1 VRILYF
7 SDNISEH
14 NRRFLTK
21 LTEAGHDVYFLDLS
35 SDIAEEGWIPAD
47 IAYIGH
53 HSTFRRGS
61 SPDSVKAFAPE
72 FRSIIADIR
81 PDLIHAGPVQSCAY
95 IAALS
100 EFHPRVVMS
109 WGSDLLL
116 DTHRGPEW
124 ERATREALQRADGFV
139 CDCDTVRNAAACY
152 ANFPDGTIAQLP
164 WGIKSG
170 AFSPD
175 GPLPPSTAMPF
186 GPETIRLIC
195 TRSWEPLY
203 GMDILMDAFLRAY
216 RVEKRLRLLLL
227 GGGSEHERIHNFIFR
242 NSLSEVVLTPGR
254 LREFELPKWFRSANA
269 YLTCA
274 KSDGTSVS
282 LIQAMAVG
290 LPVIV
295 TDIPSN
301 REWVTE
307 GENGWLAA
315 GAEDFAAK
323 ILVLSHLPATR
334 REAVSLSNQR
344 IVAARADWDRNFPR
358 LLRLYE
364 RLVDSKKVVSA

>member
-35 SDIAEEGWIPAD
+35 SDVVEEGWLRAD
-47 IAYIGH
+47 VTYIGH
-53 HSTFRRGS
+53 HSTFKRGS
-61 SPDSVKAFAPE
+61 SPDSVKAFVPE
-72 FRSIIADIR
+72 FRSIIGDMR

-100 EFHPRVVMS
+100 EFHPLVVMS
-109 WGSDLLL
+109 WGSDLLIESHL
-116 DTHRGPEW
+116 GPEW
-124 ERATREALQRADGFV
+124 EQATREAVQCADGFV
-139 CDCDTVRNAAACY
+139 CDCDTVRNAASCY

-170 AFSPD
+170 VFSPA
-175 GPLPPSTAMPF
+175 GPLPPLTEMPF
-186 GPETIRLIC
+186 EADTIRIIC

-203 GMDILMDAFLRAY
+203 GMDVLMQAFLRAY
-216 RVEKRLRLLLL
+216 HNERRLRLLLL
-227 GGGSEHERIHNFIFR
+227 GDGSDRERIYKFITE
-242 NSLSEVVLTPGR
+242 NSLSAVVLTPGL
-254 LREFELPKWFRSANA
+254 LRESELPKWFRSASA
-269 YLTCA
+269 YLSCA

-282 LIQAMAVG
+282 LLQAMAVG
-290 LPVIV
+290 LPVIA

-301 REWVTE
+301 REWITE
-307 GENGWLAA
+307 DENGWLAS
-315 GAEDFAAK
+315 GAADFVEK
-323 ILVLSHLPATR
+323 ILALSRLPAVR
-334 REAVSLSNQR
+334 RNAISLNNR
-344 IVAARADWDRNFPR
+344 GIVAARADWDRNFPR

-364 RLVDSKKVVSA
+364 RLVDSKKAVSA

>member
-1 VRILYF
+1 MRILYF

-21 LTEAGHDVYFLDLS
+21 LTEAGHDVYFLDLT
-35 SDIAEEGWIPAD
+35 SDVAEEGWLPAD
-47 IAYIGH
+47 VAYIGH
-53 HSTFRRGS
+53 HSIFTRGS
-61 SPDSVKAFAPE
+61 SPDSVKALVPE

-81 PDLIHAGPVQSCAY
+81 PDLIHAGPVQTCAY

-100 EFHPRVVMS
+100 EFHPLIVMS

-124 ERATREALQRADGFV
+124 AEATREALQHADGFV
-139 CDCDTVRNAAACY
+139 CDCDSVRNAAAYY

-170 AFSPD
+170 VFSPA
-175 GPLPPSTAMPF
+175 GPLPPSTEMPF
-186 GPETIRLIC
+186 GADTIRIIC

-203 GMDILMDAFLRAY
+203 GIDVVMEAFVRAY
-216 RVEKRLRLLLL
+216 RIEKSLRLLLL
-227 GGGSEHERIHNFIFR
+227 GDGSDRERIYKFITQ
-242 NSLSEVVLTPGR
+242 NSLSAVVLTPGR
-254 LREFELPKWFRSANA
+254 LRESELPKWFRSASA
-269 YLTCA
+269 YLSCA
-274 KSDGTSVS
+274 KSDGTSIS
-282 LIQAMAVG
+282 LLQAMAVG
-290 LPVIV
+290 LPVIA

-301 REWVTE
+301 REWITE
-307 GENGWLAA
+307 DENGWLAA
-315 GAEDFAAK
+315 AAEEFAAK

-364 RLVDSKKVVSA
+364 RLVDSKKAVSA